1 MEQALQ
7 ANLVER
13 KDIIQFLVNSRKR
26 NLVNEE
32 MIAVKKKKHGL
43 EICWQ
48 YYRKKMT

>member
-7 ANLVER
+7 AIPGR
-13 KDIIQFLVNSRKR
+13 KEGHYPICKR

-32 MIAVKKKKHGL
+32 IITVKKKKKHGL